1 MLYLCNAI
9 SRAVSLLQD
18 LGAGKQLA
26 RGGDHGEGP
35 IATYCGPQNLETG
48 PFFQARKFLF
58 ESRTLQKMSV
68 AQHCQC
74 LTRALF
80 SWEAHV
86 HADLGLFPSD
96 FQTCCREHVA
106 AYLTS
111 LEVELRADLE
121 GVQEALKEIRLGS
134 KDKTS
139 DVQELE
145 CKAAPLGASEENTGL
160 PEKHGRSSSS
170 GFHA

>member
-1 MLYLCNAI
+1 MAKGP
-9 SRAVSLLQD
+9 LL
-18 LGAGKQLA
+18 
-26 RGGDHGEGP
+26 P
-35 IATYCGPQNLETG
+35 IAVRKTSKRAL
-48 PFFQARKFLF
+48 FFQARKFLF